1 MQERR
6 EKLRYGDKIGR
17 LAEPSSLSFAEFFSE
32 SVRGALYD
40 MLDNI
45 EFEDITIDAIQAG
58 SVIVDYT
65 IQVVPQW
72 SSRVRAVQT
81 SFAAYSALLM

>member
-1 MQERR
+1 
-6 EKLRYGDKIGR
+6 
-17 LAEPSSLSFAEFFSE
+17 
-32 SVRGALYD
+32 